1 MGLYR
6 EGKGCLN
13 SGSWAVCRFKRQFGK
28 KSGGVMKIN
37 DILSLWDR
45 MTNTTQFQWIPIDF
59 SQTNIPYR
67 ITKFRTKETN
77 FFRGDESFVRRK
89 TLPTKMLSKNKII
102 YFG

>member
-6 EGKGCLN
+6 GGKGCLN
-13 SGSWAVCRFKRQFGK
+13 SGSWTVRRFKREFGK

-67 ITKFRTKETN
+67 IKKCRTKETK
-77 FFRGDESFVRRK
+77 FFRGDEIFVRRK
-89 TLPTKMLSKNKII
+89 TLPTKILSKNKII